1 MALSRPFKSFLV
13 LFARHLRGRS
23 QKELSSATGLT
34 PDHLGDIERGETS
47 EPSTEDVMSA
57 LKALKLDPAEAVLL
71 SSFLDALD
79 ALDELEDHGEAA
91 AREEAAAAAAQR
103 VRLRWG
109 GSAQTR
115 YSAHYE
121 VELDREE
128 ARDAWQRLQSAETLE
143 DMALVV
149 SKGRDFQ
156 TWAMVELLC
165 DESERAASQDIRRAQ
180 DLAFL
185 AVLVA
190 ADLRV
195 PEEWRL
201 CLLGYA
207 VAHLSNA
214 YRVISDL
221 IEADELL
228 TIAKLLWSA
237 GRDPEKFL
245 DPGRLLDLEGSLR
258 RAQRRFPEA
267 LAVLERAALVTRRP
281 LQVALKRAV
290 ALEARGEYENA
301 IEALLPVTEL
311 VEEHPERRLL
321 TIHRFTLATCL
332 VHQGRSR
339 EAALLLPAI
348 QQLVNEL
355 QDKEDSVRCRWLE
368 GRVAAGLGHPEEAL
382 RALSEARQEFMARS
396 LHYDAAL
403 CLVESLAIRLSLG
416 RPGDIQLL
424 VQELKPLCATTDIHD
439 GARSAL
445 ILLEQK
451 VARREASAEL
461 ASRLL
466 AFLFL
471 VRFDYEL
478 QLTEFLH
485 AGAPQVPA

>member
-1 MALSRPFKSFLV
+1 MTLLRPFKSFLV

-23 QKELSSATGLT
+23 QKELAAATGLT
-34 PDHLGDIERGETS
+34 ADHLGDIERGETS

-57 LKALKLDPAEAVLL
+57 LKSLELKPAEAVLL
-71 SSFLDALD
+71 LSFLDALD
-79 ALDELEDHGEAA
+79 DLDQLEDHGEAV

-109 GSAQTR
+109 GVAQTR
-115 YSAHYE
+115 YPAHYE
-121 VELDREE
+121 VELDRQE
-128 ARDAWQRLQSAETLE
+128 ARDAWQRLKSVETLE
-143 DMALVV
+143 DMALIV

-156 TWAMVELLC
+156 TWAVVELLC

-190 ADLRV
+190 AELRV

-207 VAHLSNA
+207 AGHLSNA
-214 YRVISDL
+214 YRVISNL
-221 IEADELL
+221 IEAAELL

-237 GRDPEKFL
+237 GRDPEKLL

-267 LAVLERAALVTRRP
+267 LDVLEQAALVTRRRV
-281 LQVALKRAV
+281 QVALKRAV
-290 ALEARGEYENA
+290 TLEARGQYESA
-301 IEALLPVTEL
+301 IETLLPVTAL

-332 VHQGRSR
+332 VHLGRSR
-339 EAALLLPAI
+339 EAALLLPSI
-348 QQLVNEL
+348 RQLVKEL
-355 QDKEDSVRCRWLE
+355 KDKEDSVRCRWLE
-368 GRVAAGLGHPEEAL
+368 GRIAAGLGSPDEAL
-382 RALSEARQEFMARS
+382 RALAEARQEFMERS

-403 CLVESLAIRLSLG
+403 CIVESLVISLG
-416 RPGDIQLL
+416 IAGDVQSLIQD
-424 VQELKPLCATTDIHD
+424 LKPLCATTDIHA
-439 GARSAL
+439 GPRSAL
-445 ILLEQK
+445 TLLDQK
-451 VARREASAEL
+451 VERREASAEL

-466 AFLFL
+466 SFLFL
-471 VRFDYEL
+471 ARFDYEL
-478 QLTEFLH
+478 QLTDFLQ